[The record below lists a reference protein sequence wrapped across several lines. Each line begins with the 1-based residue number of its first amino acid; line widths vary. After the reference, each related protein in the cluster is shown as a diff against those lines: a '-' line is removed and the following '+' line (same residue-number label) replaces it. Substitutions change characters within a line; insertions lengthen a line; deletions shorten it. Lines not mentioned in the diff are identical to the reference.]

1 MTDREL
7 MQKILSFLETNYLV
21 MCSQFHA
28 QKDTLADD
36 LRKQLARPIQWQGLT
51 DEEIAEVRHL
61 YDGTAGWTIE
71 RFARAIEAK
80 LKEKNT

>member
-36 LRKQLARPIQWQGLT
+36 LRKQLAQPIQWQGLT
-51 DEEIAEVRHL
+51 DEERNQFRQWAHPEII
-61 YDGTAGWTIE
+61 D
-71 RFARAIEAK
+71 AIELK
-80 LKEKNT
+80 LRERNP

>member
-51 DEEIAEVRHL
+51 DDEKQAFVEWAHPDII
-61 YDGTAGWTIE
+61 DTIE
-71 RFARAIEAK
+71 FK
-80 LKEKNT
+80 LRTRNS